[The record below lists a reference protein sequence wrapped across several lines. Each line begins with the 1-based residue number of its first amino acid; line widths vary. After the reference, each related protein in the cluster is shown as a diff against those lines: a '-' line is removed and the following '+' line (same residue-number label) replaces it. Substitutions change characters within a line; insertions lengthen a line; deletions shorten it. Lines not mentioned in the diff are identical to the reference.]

1 MIAKHSGRARV
12 REVKLREMDST
23 KPLTRP
29 PGLGFESNS
38 DDVKP
43 IAGVQDAIQ
52 DGPSSEPRAFPR
64 RRPDLTDMEAERKA
78 TSESAKV
85 GREVTE

>member
-1 MIAKHSGRARV
+1 MSGRARV

-23 KPLTRP
+23 KPHTHP
-29 PGLGFESNS
+29 PGLGFESSS

-43 IAGVQDAIQ
+43 RASAQQDAIH
-52 DGPSSEPRAFPR
+52 DELSSEPRAFQR

-78 TSESAKV
+78 TSESVKA
-85 GREVTE
+85 GR

>member
-1 MIAKHSGRARV
+1 MSGRARV

-29 PGLGFESNS
+29 PGLGFESNN
-38 DDVKP
+38 
-43 IAGVQDAIQ
+43 DAIQ